1 MPNGEHI
8 RKSRGESEEYRTT
21 SACVTCS
28 LFEIHRLARE
38 LKYIGENF
46 TRIGINQTCCLES
59 FCIAWLLKSSQ
70 QEYINENKRGYSV
83 LNTLSIYIYLK
94 QSMMMMMIFYV
105 YFLHL
110 RCYRWLQMSGRVP
123 ELGNKG
129 SQFHEARQTL
139 TVLLFE
145 RVSLRETEIERQRKC
160 LTRGTCKHLSSF
172 YLLLHYKQSTYLLPS
187 PIPLIC
193 FAECTVC
200 WQSPELPRVLP
211 DINIINSG
219 ARRGVLLSWKYKDHG
234 VTWSQLHTH
243 P

>member
-1 MPNGEHI
+1 
-8 RKSRGESEEYRTT
+8 
-21 SACVTCS
+21 
-28 LFEIHRLARE
+28 
-38 LKYIGENF
+38 
-46 TRIGINQTCCLES
+46 
-59 FCIAWLLKSSQ
+59 
-70 QEYINENKRGYSV
+70 
-83 LNTLSIYIYLK
+83 
-94 QSMMMMMIFYV
+94 MMMMMIFHI

-129 SQFHEARQTL
+129 SQFHEAKQTL

-172 YLLLHYKQSTYLLPS
+172 YLLLRYKQSTYLLPS

-200 WQSPELPRVLP
+200 WQSPFVPRVLP

-219 ARRGVLLSWKYKDHG
+219 ARRGVLFSWKYKDHR
-234 VTWSQLHTH
+234 VTWSQLHT
-243 P
+243 PVTTCLELTPGTKGSVDSYPTDPQKIKPKRWMGWSLLIRSLDVSLYRED